1 MDLSKLV
8 EAGRK
13 ATTTARV
20 SDSAERRARILD
32 AKRRMAE
39 KRANA
44 ENNEGTEENRIS
56 DSRIPMRGIATKRV
70 AAMQGL
76 RKKQDSAAK
85 TYFAL
90 RKRIKDELAE
100 TESTEEAIDAAID
113 IMNNEVE
120 VAPQDVLAAVIE
132 VISEVAD
139 TLPQGDGEAA
149 EESFEDEGG
158 EEEVSDSLKRGVVRR
173 RTLSDSAK
181 RAAVRRRVLDAM
193 AKRRAAAR
201 RVRDARLR
209 AEENGVAR
217 RADSRKVIRR
227 R

>member
-1 MDLSKLV
+1 MDLKKLV

-13 ATTTARV
+13 ATTTERV

-39 KRANA
+39 RRANA
-44 ENNEGTEENRIS
+44 EEGTKMNRIS
-56 DSRIPMRGIATKRV
+56 DSRTPMRGV
-70 AAMQGL
+70 AAKRAAVAQGL
-76 RKKQDSAAK
+76 RKQDSAAK
-85 TYFAL
+85 TYYAL

-100 TESTEEAIDAAID
+100 TESTEEAIETAID

-120 VAPQDVLAAVIE
+120 VSPADVLAAVVE

-139 TLPQGDGEAA
+139 TLPQGGEGEGEGDA
-149 EESFEDEGG
+149 EDFGG
-158 EEEVSDSLKRGVVRR
+158 EEEVSDSLKRGIVRR
-173 RTLSDSAK
+173 RNVSDSAR

-201 RVRDARLR
+201 RVRDARVR
-209 AEENGVAR
+209 AAQAR
-217 RADSRKVIRR
+217 RADSAKRIVRKG
-227 R
+227 

>member
-1 MDLSKLV
+1 MDLKKLV

-13 ATTTARV
+13 ATTTERV

-39 KRANA
+39 RRANA
-44 ENNEGTEENRIS
+44 ENGTEENRIS
-56 DSRIPMRGIATKRV
+56 DSRTPMRGV
-70 AAMQGL
+70 AAKRAAVAQGL
-76 RKKQDSAAK
+76 RKQDSVAK
-85 TYFAL
+85 TFYAL

-139 TLPQGDGEAA
+139 TLPSADEVA
-149 EESFEDEGG
+149 EEGTVEEAYEDEGPAG
-158 EEEVSDSLKRGVVRR
+158 EEEVSDSLKRNVIRR
-173 RTLSDSAK
+173 RNVSDSA
-181 RAAVRRRVLDAM
+181 RREATRRRVLDAM

-201 RVRDARLR
+201 RVRDARAKR
-209 AEENGVAR
+209 IV
-217 RADSRKVIRR
+217 RKG
-227 R
+227 

>member
-1 MDLSKLV
+1 MDLKKLV

-13 ATTTARV
+13 ATTTERV

-39 KRANA
+39 RRANA
-44 ENNEGTEENRIS
+44 EEGTKEENRIS
-56 DSRIPMRGIATKRV
+56 DSRTPMRGV
-70 AAMQGL
+70 AAKRAAVAQGL
-76 RKKQDSAAK
+76 RKQDSVAK
-85 TYFAL
+85 TFYAL

-139 TLPQGDGEAA
+139 TLPSSEEVA
-149 EESFEDEGG
+149 EEVAEEGTVEEAYEDEAG
-158 EEEVSDSLKRGVVRR
+158 EEVSDSLKRDVIRR
-173 RTLSDSAK
+173 RDVSDSA
-181 RAAVRRRVLDAM
+181 RREATRRRVLDAM

-201 RVRDARLR
+201 RVRDARAKR
-209 AEENGVAR
+209 IV
-217 RADSRKVIRR
+217 RKG
-227 R
+227 

>member
-1 MDLSKLV
+1 MDLKKLV

-13 ATTTARV
+13 ATTTERV

-39 KRANA
+39 RRANA
-44 ENNEGTEENRIS
+44 EEGTKEENRIS
-56 DSRIPMRGIATKRV
+56 DSRTPMRGV
-70 AAMQGL
+70 AAKRAAVAQGL
-76 RKKQDSAAK
+76 RKQDSVAK
-85 TYFAL
+85 TFYAL

-139 TLPQGDGEAA
+139 TLPSSEEVA
-149 EESFEDEGG
+149 EEGTVEEAYEDEAG
-158 EEEVSDSLKRGVVRR
+158 EEVSDSLKRDVIRR
-173 RTLSDSAK
+173 RDVSDSA
-181 RAAVRRRVLDAM
+181 RREATRRRVLDAM

-201 RVRDARLR
+201 RVRDARAKR
-209 AEENGVAR
+209 IV
-217 RADSRKVIRR
+217 RKG
-227 R
+227 

>member
-1 MDLSKLV
+1 MDLKKLV

-13 ATTTARV
+13 ATTTERV

-39 KRANA
+39 RRANA
-44 ENNEGTEENRIS
+44 EGTKENRIS
-56 DSRIPMRGIATKRV
+56 DSRTPMRGV
-70 AAMQGL
+70 AAKRAAVAQGL
-76 RKKQDSAAK
+76 RKQDSVAK
-85 TYFAL
+85 TYYAL

-139 TLPQGDGEAA
+139 TLPSSEEVA
-149 EESFEDEGG
+149 EEGTVEEAYEDEAG
-158 EEEVSDSLKRGVVRR
+158 EEVSDSLKRNVIRR
-173 RTLSDSAK
+173 RNVSDSAR

-201 RVRDARLR
+201 RVRDARAKR
-209 AEENGVAR
+209 IV
-217 RADSRKVIRR
+217 RKG
-227 R
+227 